1 MKPWSAFLRDV
12 RPSAPST
19 PEPVLEHA
27 ILRAAQDF
35 CQRTRAW
42 VVELDPTTTSV
53 NMAEYD
59 IELPTGSELVRIES
73 ATLNGHPY
81 SVWKRGDRSRS
92 RYVFTPDGRTL
103 RFSEPMAEGQS
114 LVLTCS
120 LKPGEGAKGIDDI
133 VFARYV
139 AVIALGAVA
148 LHTGDQGKQLQFDNR
163 CDDIVYRLWKGNAAI
178 QQRTEP
184 NFF

>member
-27 ILRAAQDF
+27 ILRAAQEF

-42 VVELDPTTTSV
+42 VVELDPTTTS
-53 NMAEYD
+53 ADATEYD
-59 IELPTGSELVRIES
+59 IELATGTELVRIES
-73 ATLNGHPY
+73 ASLDGHPY
-81 SVWKRGDRSRS
+81 AVWRRDTRASG

-103 RFSEPMAEGQS
+103 RFSHPMGQGKS

-120 LKPGEGAKGIDDI
+120 LKPGESAKGVDDAL
-133 VFARYV
+133 FARYV
-139 AVIALGAVA
+139 TVIALGAVA
-148 LHTGDQGKQLQFDNR
+148 SITGDPMKRADFESR
-163 CDDIVYRLWKGNAAI
+163 CDDIVYQLWKGNAAL
-178 QQRTEP
+178 QQRTRP
-184 NFF
+184 SFI